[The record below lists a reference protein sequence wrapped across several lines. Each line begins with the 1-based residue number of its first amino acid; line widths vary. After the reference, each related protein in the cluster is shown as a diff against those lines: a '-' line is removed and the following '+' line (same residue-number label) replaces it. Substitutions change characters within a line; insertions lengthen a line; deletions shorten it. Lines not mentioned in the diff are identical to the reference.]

1 MKKFIFNTTILIV
14 LLVLYGKSA
23 YAAGGNAFAYT
34 IGQIIGILILP
45 SIIYIIV
52 KKTQF
57 VILGKIFGV
66 IFILVSVGLF
76 IGLLRGT
83 AGSLL
88 GSILFLIS
96 GVILITMKKKDK
108 KN

>member
-14 LLVLYGKSA
+14 SLVLYSNSA
-23 YAAGGNAFAYT
+23 YAAGGNAIANT
-34 IGQIIGILILP
+34 TGQIIGILILP
-45 SIIYIIV
+45 TIIFFIV

-57 VILGKIFGV
+57 VIIGKIFGV

-76 IGLLRGT
+76 IGLSKNSG
-83 AGSLL
+83 GSLI
-88 GSILFLIS
+88 GAILFLIS
-96 GVILITMKKKDK
+96 GIILITMKKKDK